1 MELITHTAPKQGV
14 SFLVIKNLYSEDE
27 LFLIQKEL
35 EFLWSSLA
43 FSRDIDYLN
52 PAKLEDGSVLA
63 KRSGVWLDFFY
74 TKRES
79 SSILR
84 LNRKPFSDET
94 IRDTFARLNPYHF
107 HYLKL
112 DYDNTLLQ
120 YYENSDYYKPHTD
133 HAMFSLVTWFHK
145 DPKKFI
151 GGNFKFTDL
160 DYTIEIENNMCVIFP
175 SFLWHEVEEIKI
187 TETNKYEP
195 YGRFSM
201 TQFLVYDP
209 TK

>member
-1 MELITHTAPKQGV
+1 MELITHTAPKQGI
-14 SFLVIKNLYSEDE
+14 SFLVIKNLYSSDE

-35 EFLWSSLA
+35 DFLWSSMA
-43 FSRDIDYLN
+43 FSRDDLYLN
-52 PAKLEDGSVLA
+52 TAKLEGSLLA
-63 KRSGVWLDFFY
+63 QRSGVWLDFY
-74 TKRES
+74 YANRGS
-79 SSILR
+79 SNILR
-84 LNRKPFSDET
+84 LNRKPFVNEE
-94 IRDTFARLNPYHF
+94 IRDTFAKLNPYHF

-120 YYENSDYYKPHTD
+120 YYENSDYYKSHTD
-133 HAMFSLVTWFHK
+133 HAVFSLVTWFHK
-145 DPKKFI
+145 DPKKFT

-187 TETNKYEP
+187 TESSKYDA